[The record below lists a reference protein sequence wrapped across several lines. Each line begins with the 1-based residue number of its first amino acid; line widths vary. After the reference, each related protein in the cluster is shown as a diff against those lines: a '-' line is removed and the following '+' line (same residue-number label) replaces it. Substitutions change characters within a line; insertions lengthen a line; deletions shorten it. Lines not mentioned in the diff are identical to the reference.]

1 MGRIDVEDAEA
12 RGLARVFVAATI
24 AEARK
29 AEECL
34 TERGVDYAVQAEAL
48 SRTLF
53 GSLRYWAAF
62 YVDPSEARSCAAVLS
77 AAGLEMGVVIDE
89 ETET

>member
-12 RGLARVFVAATI
+12 RGLARVFVAATM

-34 TERGVDYAVQAEAL
+34 EERGVDYAVQAEAL

-53 GSLRYWAAF
+53 GAPRYWAAF
-62 YVDPSEARSCAAVLS
+62 YVAEAEARSIGVMLA
-77 AAGLEMGVVIDE
+77 AAGLEIGIVIDDEDE
-89 ETET
+89 E

>member
-1 MGRIDVEDAEA
+1 M
-12 RGLARVFVAATI
+12 

-34 TERGVDYAVQAEAL
+34 TEQGVEYVVQAEAL

-53 GSLRYWAAF
+53 GSPRYWAAF
-62 YVDPSEARSCAAVLS
+62 YVAEADARSIGTVLA
-77 AAGLEMGVVIDE
+77 AAGLEMGIVIDDEDE
-89 ETET
+89 E